1 MIACRDTDL
10 INTAAV
16 ATMVSKLVIKKAPR
30 RKQIIRN
37 TNEAKPIMADI
48 HRAGILL
55 IGCNVSARN
64 MQTQSYVS

>member
-10 INTAAV
+10 INTTAV
-16 ATMVSKLVIKKAPR
+16 ATKLVIEKAPR
-30 RKQIIRN
+30 KKQIIRN
-37 TNEAKPIMADI
+37 TNEAKPTMADI

-64 MQTQSYVS
+64 MQTHSYVS